1 MCQPTP
7 FEVVMLVLLC
17 FNAAYLVAVVND
29 IDGRLDE
36 VERLLVSDWRG
47 ARRDNFHSQ
56 GE

>member
-1 MCQPTP
+1 
-7 FEVVMLVLLC
+7 MLVLLC

-29 IDGRLDE
+29 IEGRLDE